1 LSGSAAAG
9 PARSL
14 GQAPAAA
21 LVAQRCV
28 AQLLSWPSAI
38 EPVAIVR
45 HLLAVQGQDPRGF
58 RLAVR
63 ARSNGLSAA
72 DVDHA
77 LTEQRSLVVAWLNR
91 GTLHLVTAEDYWLL
105 HPLTTPQLLPASVRR
120 LAMEGVSADQGD
132 KAAAV
137 IDAALTA
144 DGPLTRSELAQRL
157 TDAGIPVA
165 GQRLVHLLYRAA
177 VAGLI
182 VRGPMLGREHAF
194 VSVRDWLG
202 APPASVDQDAAL
214 AELARRYLVGHGPAG
229 ERDLARWA
237 GVPLRQARR
246 GLSAISA
253 ELRDRDD
260 GLAELRP
267 RGGSPDGGR
276 PPDLPAPRL
285 LGPFDPLLHG
295 WVDRSPV
302 LGSHQGI
309 VTTNGVFRPF
319 ALVAGRA
326 AGTWGYA
333 GGKVNLMPFG
343 PLPERVA
350 AALRADAE
358 DVVRFFGADQS

>member
-1 LSGSAAAG
+1 LTVD
-9 PARSL
+9 
-14 GQAPAAA
+14 
-21 LVAQRCV
+21 LVAQRCA

-58 RLAVR
+58 RLAIR
-63 ARSNGLSAA
+63 ARSSGLCAA
-72 DVDHA
+72 DVDNA
-77 LTEQRSLVVAWLNR
+77 LTQQRSLVVAWLNR

-105 HPLTTPQLLPASVRR
+105 HPLTTRQLLPASVRR
-120 LAMEGVSADQGD
+120 LAMEGVTADQGD

-137 IDAALTA
+137 IEAALTA
-144 DGPLTRSELAQRL
+144 DGPLTRPELAQRL
-157 TDAGIPVA
+157 TGAGIPIE

-202 APPASVDQDAAL
+202 DAPAPRASLDQDAAL
-214 AELARRYLVGHGPAG
+214 AELARRYLVGHGPAS
-229 ERDLARWA
+229 EKDLARWA
-237 GVPLRQARR
+237 GIPLGQARR
-246 GLSAISA
+246 GLGAISA
-253 ELRDRDD
+253 ELRDRED

-267 RGGSPDGGR
+267 RSGATDGGR
-276 PPDLPAPRL
+276 PSDLPAPRL

-333 GGKVNLMPFG
+333 GGKVTLKPFG
-343 PLPERVA
+343 QLPDRVA
-350 AALRADAE
+350 AALEADAA
-358 DVVRFFGADQS
+358 DVVRFLA

>member
-1 LSGSAAAG
+1 MSGSAAAG
-9 PARSL
+9 PTRSL
-14 GQAPAAA
+14 GQAPPAEV
-21 LVAQRCV
+21 VAQRCA

-63 ARSNGLSAA
+63 ARSSGLSAA

-77 LTEQRSLVVAWLNR
+77 LTQQRSLVVAWLNR
-91 GTLHLVTAEDYWLL
+91 GTLHLVTADDYWLL

-120 LAMEGVSADQGD
+120 LAMEGVTPDLGD

-137 IDAALTA
+137 IDSALTA

-157 TDAGIPVA
+157 TSAGIPVE

-194 VSVRDWLG
+194 VSVRDWVG
-202 APPASVDQDAAL
+202 APPERFDQDTAL
-214 AELARRYLVGHGPAG
+214 AELARRYLVGHGPAS
-229 ERDLARWA
+229 EKDLARWA
-237 GVPLRQARR
+237 GMPLGQARR

-253 ELRDRDD
+253 ELRDRAD

-267 RGGSPDGGR
+267 RHGSGDGDR
-276 PPDLPAPRL
+276 PADLPAPRL

-295 WVDRSPV
+295 WIDRSPV

-326 AGTWGYA
+326 AGTWCYA
-333 GGKVNLMPFG
+333 GGKVTLTPFG
-343 PLPERVA
+343 PLPDRVA
-350 AALRADAE
+350 AALEADAA
-358 DVVRFFGADQS
+358 DVARFLG

>member
-1 LSGSAAAG
+1 LTAE
-9 PARSL
+9 
-14 GQAPAAA
+14 
-21 LVAQRCV
+21 LVAQRCA
-28 AQLLSWPSAI
+28 AQLLSLRSAN
-38 EPVAIVR
+38 EPVTIVR

-63 ARSNGLSAA
+63 ARSSGLCAA

-77 LTEQRSLVVAWLNR
+77 LTQERSLVVAWLNR
-91 GTLHLVTAEDYWLL
+91 GTLHLVTADDYWLL

-120 LAMEGVSADQGD
+120 LAMEGVTPDLGD

-144 DGPLTRSELAQRL
+144 DGPLTRPELAQRL
-157 TDAGIPVA
+157 TGAGIPVA

-202 APPASVDQDAAL
+202 APPARFDRDAAL
-214 AELARRYLVGHGPAG
+214 AELARRYLVGHGPAS
-229 ERDLARWA
+229 EKDLARWA
-237 GVPLRQARR
+237 GVPLGQARR

-253 ELRDRDD
+253 ELRDRED

-267 RGGSPDGGR
+267 GRGAADGGR
-276 PPDLPAPRL
+276 PPDLPPPRL

-295 WVDRSPV
+295 WVDRSAV

-309 VTTNGVFRPF
+309 VTTNGIFRPF

-333 GGKVNLMPFG
+333 GGKVTLKPFG
-343 PLPERVA
+343 ALPEAVA
-350 AALRADAE
+350 AALSADAD
-358 DVVRFFGADQS
+358 DVVRFMAER